1 MTEPEKTSPPAAT
14 PVTDRRTP
22 PRGVMPR
29 QMQTWLMSGLAI
41 GMLGIIF
48 FSGQSVRRPRVDT
61 PTAPPGVLP
70 DTGRLR
76 DVQERLRGMNDR
88 AREQQ
93 HQSDAGKDDRQRP
106 VDTGPSAPADPFAGE
121 RKRKDYESLFAGLS
135 VQSRD
140 GSEQSRLARPG
151 TIRSGS
157 RSDTASLESAEQAL
171 EAAVRNATL
180 AALGAAGGAPARPI
194 DNPTRD
200 ATAAQSDVS
209 MQTSGRR
216 QLGQRHRLT
225 EGTIIPA
232 VLTNR
237 LDGSAAG
244 PVNCLVTSP
253 VYDASGQRVLIPAGA
268 RLLGR
273 TTPVQSFGETRLAVA
288 FHSLAMPNGST
299 YTLDRGIGLNQAG
312 DTGLRDQVDQHY
324 LATFGA
330 ASAVGLLSGFSQAF
344 GARSV
349 NGDAPAVVV
358 AGGAGDA
365 NAQAGTRVLDRFLNR
380 APTITIR
387 EGHRVQV
394 YLTADLDLPGYA
406 DERTIS
412 RVRP

>member
-1 MTEPEKTSPPAAT
+1 MTEPVKTPSSADT

-29 QMQTWLMSGLAI
+29 QIQTWLMSGLAI

-48 FSGQSVRRPRVDT
+48 FSGQSVRRPRTDIPAA
-61 PTAPPGVLP
+61 PTGVLP

-88 AREQQ
+88 AQEQQ
-93 HQSDAGKDDRQRP
+93 ENDPVGDDGVRP
-106 VDTGPSAPADPFAGE
+106 VNTHPSTTADPFAAE
-121 RKRKDYESLFAGLS
+121 RKRKDYESLFAGLT
-135 VQSRD
+135 VQNRD
-140 GSEQSRLARPG
+140 GAEQVRPAGAGALASESRPG
-151 TIRSGS
+151 RS
-157 RSDTASLESAEQAL
+157 SLASAEQIL
-171 EAAVRNATL
+171 ETAVRNA
-180 AALGAAGGAPARPI
+180 ALGALGMAP
-194 DNPTRD
+194 D
-200 ATAAQSDVS
+200 ASAPSADGSVRVPTAAQ
-209 MQTSGRR
+209 TSTSAQPSSPD
-216 QLGQRHRLT
+216 QLKGRHRLT
-225 EGTIIPA
+225 EGTLIPA

-253 VYDASGQRVLIPAGA
+253 VYDSTGQRVLIPAGA

-288 FHSLAMPNGST
+288 FHRLAMPNGTT
-299 YTLDRGIGLNQAG
+299 YTLDRVVGLNQAG
-312 DTGLRDQVDQHY
+312 DTGLRDQVNQHY

-330 ASAVGLLSGFSQAF
+330 ASAVGLLSGLSQAF

-349 NGDAPAVVV
+349 NADGPAVVV

-380 APTITIR
+380 PPTLTIR

-394 YLTADLDLPGYA
+394 YLTADLDLPSYT
-406 DERTIS
+406 DERIAS
-412 RVRP
+412 QMQP